1 MNTSSDSTEL
11 TDAECELLQRLRATP
26 EIFELMTD
34 GGASELAVQKI
45 LRSRFDD
52 DLVRMALTVAD
63 ARKKARG
70 QLPHAERL
78 WLTRVGLEQCTAWD
92 VAQHKAR
99 RFHESVDVFDLCC
112 GIGVDASHLAAL
124 TSTIAMDTLPAM
136 CLRTAWNAEIWQPD
150 SRLQTECRDITT
162 VDWTGKI
169 VHVDPDRRAGGD
181 RPTKR
186 LELYQPDL
194 TWMQNLNRTA
204 AGGAIKISPAS
215 NFLQKFPGC
224 EIELISLNGEC
235 REATVWFGSLAG
247 PHAFRAT
254 SLPSGESISAD
265 PLSAWT
271 NTTET
276 VGAFLLDPD
285 PAIVRSGLLD
295 VMAEQYGLLRLDAE
309 EEYLTTD
316 SVPSTAFVTP
326 FQVECVL
333 PYNLKDLKRYLR
345 TAPSRHYE
353 IKCRRI
359 PTDADVVR
367 RQLPTG
373 EGEPRVIVIAR
384 CGKRSHI
391 VVTRRLPSGI
401 SCSFSLGEKVAVRPD
416 EGLAR

>member
-1 MNTSSDSTEL
+1 MSTSPVLTEP

-34 GGASELAVQKI
+34 GRAPELSVQKT
-45 LRSRFDD
+45 LRARFDD
-52 DLVRMALTVAD
+52 DLVRMALAVAD

-70 QLPHAERL
+70 QLPHADQL

-92 VAQHKAR
+92 VAQHKAQ
-99 RFHESVDVFDLCC
+99 RFHSSSQVYDLCC

-124 TSTIAMDTLPAM
+124 TSTIAMDTSPAM
-136 CLRTAWNAEIWQPD
+136 CLRTAWNADIWQP
-150 SRLQTECRDITT
+150 SPRLQTECRDITT

-194 TWMQNLNRTA
+194 SWMQNLTRTA

-224 EIELISLNGEC
+224 EIELISLQGEC

-247 PHAFRAT
+247 PYTFRAT
-254 SLPSGESISAD
+254 SLPSGESVSAD

-295 VMAEQYGLLRLDAE
+295 VMAEQHGLLRLDAE
-309 EEYLTTD
+309 EEYLTAD
-316 SVPSTAFVTP
+316 AVPSTSFVTA

-333 PYNLKDLKRYLR
+333 PYNLKELKRYLR
-345 TAPSRHYE
+345 NSPSRHYE

-359 PTDADVVR
+359 PTDADAMR

-373 EGEPRVIVIAR
+373 DGEPRVIVIVR

-391 VVTRRLPSGI
+391 VVTRRLQS
-401 SCSFSLGEKVAVRPD
+401 AT
-416 EGLAR
+416 

>member
-1 MNTSSDSTEL
+1 MNNSPVSTEP

-34 GGASELAVQKI
+34 GRAPELAVQKT
-45 LRSRFDD
+45 LRARFDD

-63 ARKKARG
+63 ARKKAGG
-70 QLPHAERL
+70 QLPHADQL
-78 WLTRVGLEQCTAWD
+78 WLTRVGLEQCTAWE
-92 VAQHKAR
+92 VAEHKAR
-99 RFHESVDVFDLCC
+99 RFHSSSQVFDLCC

-124 TSTIAMDTLPAM
+124 TSTIAMDSSSSM
-136 CLRTAWNAEIWQPD
+136 CLRTAWNAVVWQTNP
-150 SRLQTECRDITT
+150 RLQMECRDITA
-162 VDWTGKI
+162 VDWTGKT

-186 LELYQPDL
+186 LEMYQPDL
-194 TWMQNLNRTA
+194 AWMQNLTRTA

-224 EIELISLNGEC
+224 EIELISLYGEC
-235 REATVWFGSLAG
+235 REATVWFGSLTG
-247 PHAFRAT
+247 PYAFRAT
-254 SLPSGESISAD
+254 SLPSGESLSAD

-295 VMAEQYGLLRLDAE
+295 VMAEQHGLLRLDPE
-309 EEYLTTD
+309 EEYLTAD
-316 SVPSTAFVTP
+316 AVPSTTFVTP

-345 TAPSRHYE
+345 SAPSQHYE

-359 PTDADVVR
+359 PTDADAVR

-391 VVTRRLPSGI
+391 VVTRRLPS
-401 SCSFSLGEKVAVRPD
+401 RT
-416 EGLAR
+416 